1 MEQYILF
8 WLALEMRV
16 AVTWTWTLKIIVLDE
31 KQVFKNYQ
39 PKENRLLL
47 FLSAEY
53 TRLWRVL

>member
-39 PKENRLLL
+39 PVRKQVIIIPQR
-47 FLSAEY
+47 
-53 TRLWRVL
+53 RVY